1 MSHSIYFKIFNRF
14 LNTLLSRICHL
25 YSWAQWLDVC
35 DRKRSHSIHA
45 NDKTLIIYLLKRI
58 SRYSVYNIPKST
70 MWSTENTSIIPRK
83 RFGVSLGVGPC
94 ALLRSMRLLTEW
106 KWQLLHPSTA
116 ELPDDSGICALLLPS
131 TRKMSVNFC
140 QISRICRISILY

>member
-83 RFGVSLGVGPC
+83 RFGVSLGGPESWALCTFAQYEATYWMKMAAVTSKHRRVAWWLWYLC
-94 ALLRSMRLLTEW
+94 AASS
-106 KWQLLHPSTA
+106 KYKKDVSKF
-116 ELPDDSGICALLLPS
+116 LP
-131 TRKMSVNFC
+131 NFTY
-140 QISRICRISILY
+140 L